1 MLRVLE
7 LAGGLA
13 SQFATM
19 TLAELGADVI
29 KVEPPDGD
37 RWRARRAGAPSDLSF
52 EYLNRRKRSVA
63 LDLETSEGRATLLDL
78 VATADAVI
86 EDLDPDTL
94 GRLRLSFGTLRRVQ
108 PGIVLTSISS
118 FGRSGPRADWKAN
131 DFVLQAMG
139 GVVDGTGWQGQPP
152 QTLPGYPASF
162 SAGLQAAAITAG
174 AVYGVR
180 AGEQGVHVD
189 VSIQEAMST
198 HWTREI
204 ERYIYHGLGVARG
217 NVEMGLQG
225 FPHTVMSRDGYIYLL
240 ALRAEWEAL
249 AHFLGLDDF
258 VTHEWSDPQTRF
270 ERWDE
275 IAPEFNANIAA
286 RGKYEWFAAA
296 AERGYTFA
304 PVDDVHEVQA
314 SPQLLARDFFGE
326 ADVDGEAVACP
337 GLPFTL
343 PAPPTRPNRAPA
355 IGEHTSEVLAEL
367 RGAGR
372 RQPAQLGGAVDD

>member
-1 MLRVLE
+1 MLRVIE
-7 LAGGLA
+7 LAGGVA

-37 RWRARRAGAPSDLSF
+37 PWRTRRETAPDDLSF
-52 EYLNRRKRSVA
+52 EYINRRKRSVA
-63 LDLETSEGRATLLDL
+63 LDLKTSEGRAALLDL
-78 VATADAVI
+78 VVSADAVI
-86 EDLDPDTL
+86 EDLDPDMI
-94 GRLRLSFGTLRRVQ
+94 GRLQLSFRTLRRAQ

-118 FGRSGPRADWKAN
+118 FGRSGPRAGWKAN

-152 QTLPGYPASF
+152 QKLPGYPASF
-162 SAGLQAAAITAG
+162 SAGLQAAAITLG
-174 AVYGVR
+174 AVHGVR
-180 AGEQGVHVD
+180 AGEEGVHVD

-225 FPHTVMSRDGYIYLL
+225 FPHTVMSRDGYVYLL
-240 ALRAEWEAL
+240 ALRAEWEPL
-249 AHFLGLDDF
+249 AHFLGLDGF
-258 VTHEWSDPQTRF
+258 VTHEWSDPRTRL

-275 IAPEFNANIAA
+275 IAPHFTASIAA
-286 RGKYEWFAAA
+286 RGKYEWFVAA

-304 PVDDVHEVQA
+304 PVDDVHELQTSA
-314 SPQLLARDFFGE
+314 QLLARDSFGE
-326 ADVDGEAVACP
+326 ADVEGQAVACP
-337 GLPFTL
+337 GLPFTF
-343 PAPPTRPNRAPA
+343 AATPTRPNRASA
-355 IGEHTSEVLAEL
+355 VGEHTIEVL
-367 RGAGR
+367 GASR
-372 RQPAQLGGAVDD
+372 RAGSAQRSG